1 MARETILSIVG
12 LDCPNCAAKVE
23 RKIGEMPEIMEA
35 TIDFLGEKLFITT
48 EEENRNSLIEKIQE
62 VLEVYHLFYYID
74 MNITEKDVPN
84 VNQTIETL
92 ATYFVKGLFK

>member
-1 MARETILSIVG
+1 MMKEGYSQ
-12 LDCPNCAAKVE
+12 
-23 RKIGEMPEIMEA
+23 
-35 TIDFLGEKLFITT
+35 
-48 EEENRNSLIEKIQE
+48 EKIQE